1 MASTVTDRLASGS
14 GVAFKA
20 PCRVATTANITL
32 SGEQTIDGVAV
43 VAGDRVLV
51 RSQTSGVDNGIYI
64 CRASAWERAPDWDGV
79 DDVVTGTLV
88 FITAGSTLALKLYRV
103 TTTGT
108 ITPGTTSVAFTA
120 GTTLS

>member
-32 SGEQTIDGVAV
+32 SGTQTIDSVSV

-51 RSQTSGVDNGIYI
+51 KEQTTSAENGIYI

-88 FITAGSTLALKLYRV
+88 FITHGSTLALKLYRV
-103 TTTGT
+103 STTGT
-108 ITPGTTSVAFTA
+108 ITPGTTSVAFAAAATF
-120 GTTLS
+120 S

>member
-51 RSQTSGVDNGIYI
+51 KEQTSGVNNGIYI
-64 CRASAWERAPDWDGV
+64 CRASAWDRAPDWDGI

-88 FITAGSTLALKLYRV
+88 FITAGDTLALKLYRV

-108 ITPGTTSVAFTA
+108 ITPGTTSVAVTA
-120 GTTLS
+120 AATFS

>member
-14 GVAFKA
+14 GVALKA

-51 RSQTSGVDNGIYI
+51 KEQTTGSEDGIYI
-64 CRASAWERAPDWDGV
+64 CRASAWDRAPDWDGV

-88 FITAGSTLALKLYRV
+88 FITAGSTLSLKLYRV

-108 ITPGTTSVAFTA
+108 ITPGTTEVAFAAAATF
-120 GTTLS
+120 S

>member
-32 SGEQTIDGVAV
+32 SGEQTIDGVAI

-51 RSQTSGVDNGIYI
+51 KEQSTGSEDGIYI
-64 CRASAWERAPDWDGV
+64 CRASAWDRAPDWDGV

-88 FITAGSTLALKLYRV
+88 FITHGSTLNLKLYRV
-103 TTTGT
+103 STTGT
-108 ITPGTTSVAFTA
+108 ITPGTTEVAFAVAATF
-120 GTTLS
+120 S